1 MGSSGREAI
10 DARLADQALDDV
22 HANRIVH
29 GLLGKTCLYP

>member
-1 MGSSGREAI
+1 M

-29 GLLGKTCLYP
+29 GLLGKAFLYP